1 MNYLP
6 VIPWSNKRVIK
17 RFGKEIKIK
26 NDSKNPKNVTVTIA
40 KIIPVVT
47 KYSSTNFQ
55 TLTSSLWERSSKY
68 KIVVVSTKGTL
79 ALSYFLH

>member
-1 MNYLP
+1 MIL
-6 VIPWSNKRVIK
+6 WSDKRVIK

-40 KIIPVVT
+40 KIIPVIT

-55 TLTSSLWERSSKY
+55 TLLKTSSLWEKSCKY
-68 KIVVVSTKGTL
+68 KIVVISTKGTL